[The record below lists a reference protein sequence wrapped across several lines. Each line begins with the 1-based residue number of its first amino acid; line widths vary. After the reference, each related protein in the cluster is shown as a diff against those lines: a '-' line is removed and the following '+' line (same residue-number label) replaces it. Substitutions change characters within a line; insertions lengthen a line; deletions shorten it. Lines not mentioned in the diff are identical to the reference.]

1 MSLSTKQSA
10 LFGLA
15 LVIGAGAL
23 CGCGKIGVLQQP
35 APLFGERAR
44 EDYMAKERARAAQ
57 DPNAAQTPT
66 PAADQPDPNAD
77 DAPRTARDVKDP
89 GQQNVPA
96 SQQPIEGVPDLLG
109 PTPSMKPPGA

>member
-1 MSLSTKQSA
+1 MSLSIKRSA
-10 LFGLA
+10 LLGVVV
-15 LVIGAGAL
+15 VIGAAAL
-23 CGCGKIGVLQQP
+23 SGCGKIGVLEQP

-44 EDYMAKERARAAQ
+44 EDYLAKERARTAQ
-57 DPNAAQTPT
+57 DPNAARPPV

-77 DAPRTARDVKDP
+77 NAPRTARDVKDP